1 MLSELIIKNFA
12 IIEEVSISF
21 EKGLT
26 VLSGETGAG
35 KSIIIDA
42 IGLLLGGRG
51 SAEFVRYDTEKAEI
65 EGLFHIE
72 DENHPIYIRC
82 KEHGFDIEDEMLIL
96 KRDITAS
103 GKSICRINGKLV
115 TTTILKEI
123 GGLLVDIHGQHESQD
138 LMNQEHHL
146 AMLQQYDGKGLLPLI
161 ESYQDVFS
169 HYSSLKKQLKQL
181 TENEQQMAHRLDL
194 IQFQL
199 TEIQNANLKENE
211 DEQLTEER
219 LKISNFERIYKSLV
233 EAYQSLSQDGS
244 GLDSVRSSMYSLESV
259 ASIDQDIKEMHEGIS
274 SSYYL
279 LEDISYRLRDSI
291 EEMEYD
297 PNRLNEIENR
307 LNEISMLK
315 KKYGATVIDIL
326 KYAEGIEQELDKI
339 QHKDMHIEKLEK
351 DLQNATQRLIDA
363 GLKLSEK
370 RKELANQLTSD
381 IHKELK
387 ELYMEKTTFEIVFSF
402 EEGSSTD
409 PFFNNQHVKFTK
421 DGFDTV
427 EFYISTNPGEPLKP
441 LAKVASGGELSRMFL
456 ALKSIF
462 TKHQGITSIIF
473 DEVDTGVS
481 GRVAQAIAEKI
492 HKVSVNSQ
500 VLCITHL
507 PQVASMADTH
517 LFIAKLIDGNRT
529 KTSVTPLQN
538 EQKINEIARMI
549 AGVEITDVTIQ
560 HAKELIEQAT
570 STKYQSQSI

>member
-1 MLSELIIKNFA
+1 MLSEIIIKNFA
-12 IIEEVSISF
+12 IIEEVAISF

-51 SAEFVRYDTEKAEI
+51 SAEFVRYDTDKAEI

-72 DENHPIYIRC
+72 NENHLIYARC
-82 KEHGFDIEDEMLIL
+82 RELGFDIEDEMIIL
-96 KRDITAS
+96 KRDITS
-103 GKSICRINGKLV
+103 TGKSICRINGKLV
-115 TTTILKEI
+115 TTSILKEI

-138 LMNQEHHL
+138 LMDQDHHL
-146 AMLQQYDGKGLLPLI
+146 PMLQQYDEKAIHPLI
-161 ESYQDVFS
+161 TEYQSIFNN
-169 HYSSLKKQLKQL
+169 YMALKKQLKQL

-199 TEIQNANLKENE
+199 SEIQNANLQENE
-211 DEQLTEER
+211 DDQLMEER
-219 LKISNFERIYKSLV
+219 LKISNFERVYKSLV

-259 ASIDQDIKEMHEGIS
+259 TDIDNDIKEMHEGIS

-291 EEMEYD
+291 EQMEYD
-297 PNRLNEIENR
+297 PNRLNEIETR
-307 LNEISMLK
+307 LSEISTLK
-315 KKYGATVIDIL
+315 KKYGHSVADIL
-326 KYAEGIEQELDKI
+326 QYAEGIEQELDTI
-339 QHKDMHIEKLEK
+339 QHKDKHIEKLEK
-351 DLQNATQRLIDA
+351 ELNQVTDKLIEAATL
-363 GLKLSEK
+363 LSDK
-370 RKELANQLTSD
+370 RKELAIKLTAD

-387 ELYMEKTTFEIVFSF
+387 ELYMDKTTFEIMFEV
-402 EEGSSTD
+402 EEGQETD
-409 PFFNNQHVKFTK
+409 PLLGDKHVKFKK
-421 DGFDTV
+421 DGFDFV

-492 HKVSVNSQ
+492 HKVSINSQ

-529 KTSVTPLQN
+529 KTSVTPLRN
-538 EQKINEIARMI
+538 DQKINEIARMI

-570 STKYQSQSI
+570 STKFQAQ

>member
-72 DENHPIYIRC
+72 DDHHPIFARC
-82 KEHGFDIEDEMLIL
+82 RDLGLDVDDEMIIL

-115 TTTILKEI
+115 TTSILKEI
-123 GGLLVDIHGQHESQD
+123 GSLLVDIHGQHESQD

-146 AMLQQYDGKGLLPLI
+146 SMLQQYDEKSILPLLTN
-161 ESYQDVFS
+161 YQEV
-169 HYSSLKKQLKQL
+169 YAQYISLKKQLKQL

-211 DEQLTEER
+211 DDQLTEER
-219 LKISNFERIYKSLV
+219 LKIANFERIYKSLV
-233 EAYQSLSQDGS
+233 DAYQSLSQDGS

-259 ASIDQDIKEMHEGIS
+259 TSIDPDIKEMHEGIS
-274 SSYYL
+274 SSFYM

-291 EEMEYD
+291 EQMEYD
-297 PNRLNEIENR
+297 PNRLNEIETR
-307 LNEISMLK
+307 LSEISMLK
-315 KKYGATVIDIL
+315 KKYGQSVTDIL

-339 QHKDMHIEKLEK
+339 QHKDKHIEKLDKELK
-351 DLQNATQRLIDA
+351 ISTMHLIEA

-370 RKELANQLTSD
+370 RKELAQHLTID

-387 ELYMEKTTFEIVFSF
+387 ELYMEKTTFEIVFTT
-402 EEGSSTD
+402 EEGSESD
-409 PFFNNQHVKFTK
+409 PILNNSNVKFNK
-421 DGFDTV
+421 SGFDQV

-517 LFIAKLIDGNRT
+517 LFITKIIDGNRT
-529 KTSVTPLQN
+529 KTSVRPLQN
-538 EQKINEIARMI
+538 EQKIDEIARMI
-549 AGVEITDVTIQ
+549 AGVEITEVTIQ
-560 HAKELIEQAT
+560 HARELIEQAA
-570 STKYQSQSI
+570 STKFQST

>member
-1 MLSELIIKNFA
+1 MLSELNIKNFA

-51 SAEFVRYDTEKAEI
+51 SSEFVRYETDKAEI

-72 DENHPIYIRC
+72 NESHEIYSRC
-82 KEHGFDIEDEMLIL
+82 KDHGIDLEDDMIIL
-96 KRDITAS
+96 KRDITSS

-115 TTTILKEI
+115 PTSILKEI
-123 GGLLVDIHGQHESQD
+123 GGLLVDVHGQHETQV

-146 AMLQQYDGKGLLPLI
+146 SLLQQYDEKEILPILSQYKETYTNYI
-161 ESYQDVFS
+161 A
-169 HYSSLKKQLKQL
+169 LKKQLKQL
-181 TENEQQMAHRLDL
+181 TENEQQMAHRFDL
-194 IQFQL
+194 LQFQL
-199 TEIQNANLKENE
+199 TEIQNANLIENE
-211 DEQLTEER
+211 DDQLTEEKN
-219 LKISNFERIYKSLV
+219 KISNFERIYKSLV
-233 EAYQSLSQDGS
+233 EAYQSLSEDGS
-244 GLDSVRSSMYSLESV
+244 GLDTVRTSMYSLESV
-259 ASIDQDIKEMHEGIS
+259 ASIDTDIKEMHEGIS

-279 LEDISYRLRDSI
+279 LEDISYRLRDAI
-291 EEMEYD
+291 EQMEYD

-307 LNEISMLK
+307 LSEISMLK
-315 KKYGATVIDIL
+315 KKYGNSVADIL
-326 KYAEGIEQELDKI
+326 NYAQKIEQELDTI
-339 QHKDMHIEKLEK
+339 QHKDQHIEKLEK
-351 DLQNATQRLIDA
+351 ELEKISLLLVELGSKVSNKRK
-363 GLKLSEK
+363 KLSK
-370 RKELANQLTSD
+370 QLIQD

-387 ELYMEKTTFEIVFSF
+387 ELYMEKTTFEIVFSKDVGA
-402 EEGSSTD
+402 EED
-409 PFFNNQHVKFTK
+409 PILEGQHVRFTK
-421 DGFDTV
+421 DGFDRI

-492 HKVSVNSQ
+492 HKVSINSQ

-517 LFIAKLIDGNRT
+517 LFIAKTIDGNRT
-529 KTSVTPLQN
+529 KTSVTPLLN
-538 EQKINEIARMI
+538 DQKINEIARMI

-560 HAKELIEQAT
+560 HAKELIDQA
-570 STKYQSQSI
+570 SATKYQYK

>member
-1 MLSELIIKNFA
+1 MLSEIIIKNFA

-72 DENHPIYIRC
+72 NENHLIYSRC
-82 KEHGFDIEDEMLIL
+82 RELGFDIEDEMIIL
-96 KRDITAS
+96 KRDITSS
-103 GKSICRINGKLV
+103 GKSVCRINGKLV
-115 TTTILKEI
+115 TTSILKEI

-138 LMNQEHHL
+138 LMDQEHHL
-146 AMLQQYDGKGLLPLI
+146 PMLQQYDEKTIAPLYTDYLNI
-161 ESYQDVFS
+161 FNNYTD
-169 HYSSLKKQLKQL
+169 LKKQLKQL

-199 TEIQNANLKENE
+199 TEIQNANLQENE
-211 DEQLTEER
+211 DDQLMEER

-259 ASIDQDIKEMHEGIS
+259 TNIDNDIKEMHEGIS

-291 EEMEYD
+291 EQMEYD
-297 PNRLNEIENR
+297 PNRLNEIETR

-315 KKYGATVIDIL
+315 KKYGHSVVDIL
-326 KYAEGIEQELDKI
+326 KYAEDIEQELDTI
-339 QHKDMHIEKLEK
+339 QHKDMHIEKLQK
-351 DLQNATQRLIDA
+351 DLDNVTIKLISA
-363 GLKLSEK
+363 GKTLSNK
-370 RKELANQLTSD
+370 RKELAIKLTAD

-387 ELYMEKTTFEIVFSF
+387 ELYMDKTTFEIMFDV
-402 EEGSSTD
+402 EEGQESD
-409 PFFNNQHVKFTK
+409 PILDEQHIKFKK
-421 DGFDTV
+421 DGFDFV

-492 HKVSVNSQ
+492 HKVSIDSQ

-529 KTSVTPLQN
+529 KTSVTPLRN
-538 EQKINEIARMI
+538 DQKINEIARMI

-560 HAKELIEQAT
+560 HAKELIDQAA
-570 STKYQSQSI
+570 SAKYQSQ

>member
-1 MLSELIIKNFA
+1 LLSELIIKNFA

-72 DENHPIYIRC
+72 DDHHPIFARC
-82 KEHGFDIEDEMLIL
+82 RDLGFDVDDEMIIL

-103 GKSICRINGKLV
+103 GKSVCRINGKLV
-115 TTTILKEI
+115 TTSILKEI
-123 GGLLVDIHGQHESQD
+123 GSLLVDIHGQHESQD

-146 AMLQQYDGKGLLPLI
+146 TMLQQYDEKSIIPLQ
-161 ESYQDVFS
+161 SNYQEVFGQ
-169 HYSSLKKQLKQL
+169 YVSLKKQLKQL

-219 LKISNFERIYKSLV
+219 LKIANFERIYKSLA
-233 EAYQSLSQDGS
+233 EAYQSLSGDGS

-259 ASIDQDIKEMHEGIS
+259 STIDPDIKEMHEGIS
-274 SSYYL
+274 SSFYM

-291 EEMEYD
+291 EQMEYD
-297 PNRLNEIENR
+297 PNRLNEIETR
-307 LNEISMLK
+307 LSEISMLK
-315 KKYGATVIDIL
+315 KKYGHTVADIL

-339 QHKDMHIEKLEK
+339 QHKDKHIEKLDKELK
-351 DLQNATQRLIDA
+351 NTSKRLIEV

-370 RKELANQLTSD
+370 RIELAKHLTID

-387 ELYMEKTTFEIVFSF
+387 ELYMEKTTFEIVFTT
-402 EEGSSTD
+402 EEGSESD
-409 PFFNNQHVKFTK
+409 PFFNNKHVKFNK
-421 DGFDTV
+421 DGFDQI

-517 LFIAKLIDGNRT
+517 LFIAKIIDGNRT

-549 AGVEITDVTIQ
+549 AGVEITEVTIQ
-560 HAKELIEQAT
+560 HAKELIEQAA
-570 STKYQSQSI
+570 STKFQAT